1 MTGSD
6 RIQSGYVLIAGPGN
20 TGKSSLL
27 NRLAGYPLSPVHPE
41 PGTTRFPITGVY
53 TSPEAQACFVDSPPL
68 ETSQPEEWA
77 RGCDAAVLLLDARRP
92 LEQLRSPFVMDFI
105 NTLFLQGRPF
115 LAALGHG
122 DHLPRRFRVPM
133 ALQVGL
139 GVRCAGVVTVSPPLG
154 VGVEAL
160 RKAALKL
167 LPVRERLFPDGVST
181 LNSCR
186 FLASELIRS
195 VLLGALSREVA
206 ESVAVQVEEYS
217 RTDRKL
223 YIRVNLLVAR
233 AGDKGTVIGRKGQ
246 TLARIQ
252 KDAETALQE
261 AWQGPVQMEIW
272 VKVREG
278 WTDRP
283 ADLLELGYAP

>member
-1 MTGSD
+1 MTVAD

-68 ETSQPEEWA
+68 ETSGSEDWA
-77 RGCDAAVLLLDARRP
+77 RACDAAVLLLDARRP
-92 LEQLRSPFVMDFI
+92 VEQLRSVSVADFL
-105 NTLFLQGRPF
+105 NTAALQGKPVV
-115 LAALGHG
+115 AALGHG
-122 DHLPRRFRVPM
+122 DHLPRRLRVPI
-133 ALQVGL
+133 ALQAGL
-139 GVRCAGVVTVSPPLG
+139 GMRCAGVVTVCPPLG
-154 VGVEAL
+154 AGVDAL
-160 RKAALKL
+160 RKMVLNL
-167 LPVRERLFPDGVST
+167 LPVRERLFPDAVNT
-181 LNSCR
+181 LNSSR
-186 FLASELIRS
+186 FLASELVRS
-195 VLLGALSREVA
+195 VLLCGLTREVA
-206 ESVAVQVEEYS
+206 DSVAVQVEEYS

-261 AWQGPVQMEIW
+261 AWGGPVQMEIW

-278 WTDRP
+278 WTERP
-283 ADLLELGYAP
+283 ADLLELGYAR